1 MKRAEEVFRVNKS
14 TRILLGVLLAV
25 IVLTV
30 AAVSMNSAIDADEAD
45 MNAIETAVQEAKL
58 LATAPD
64 QILDETGSLDKG
76 CLENYRAQLVGVF
89 SYDSGYVDRYSNI
102 MQQICENFGET
113 TETTV
118 ENIVIQFNTERLE
131 VDGDNATAVCDLTI
145 LRKSI
150 QYDENMAGGSYCA
163 VFGAAKR
170 TLACA
175 LEKGDDGVW
184 RVSSWEESNYQFG
197 SPVDMKLSGT
207 LLEQNFA
214 TREEAYAYANSLSVG
229 DICPLLK

>member
-1 MKRAEEVFRVNKS
+1 MKKS
-14 TRILLGVLLAV
+14 TRILFGVLLAV

-30 AAVSMNSAIDADEAD
+30 AAVSMNAAIDADDAD
-45 MNAIETAVQEAKL
+45 AEAIETAVQEAKL

-64 QILDETGSLDKG
+64 RVLDESGTLDED

-89 SYDSGYVDRYSNI
+89 SSDSGYVDHYCDI

-118 ENIVIQFNTERLE
+118 ENTVIQFNVKSLK
-131 VDGDNATAVCDLTI
+131 VDGDNANAVCDLTV

-150 QYDENMAGGSYCA
+150 QYDENKAGGSYCT

-170 TLACA
+170 TLACE
-175 LEKGDDGVW
+175 LVKGDDGAW
-184 RVSSWEESNYQFG
+184 RVSNWEESNYQFG
-197 SPVDMKLSGT
+197 SPVDMKLSDT

-214 TREEAYAYANSLSVG
+214 TRAEACAYANSLSVE